1 VITQKN
7 NKDVINSRLNLVMC
21 LECGKDYVPELIIST
36 VDPPEGINI
45 IGPPRYIEARI
56 VKNKKNL
63 KGEQHAI

>member
-1 VITQKN
+1 
-7 NKDVINSRLNLVMC
+7 MC
-21 LECGKDYVPELIIST
+21 LEGGKDYVPELIIST